1 MAGGAESVQ
10 LAERCW
16 VNRWG
21 WQLCCVSAINTR
33 QLGRPA
39 GVSWHRG
46 CGDQGADTGHFREQQ
61 RVARAR
67 LRSRVP
73 WGAGGGLRLRPSA
86 GAGGAAHQ
94 RWPSGKPCNLCVAA
108 KASVASG
115 RDRPP
120 ADAQD
125 MPSPRFRSLWVL
137 RDLGEFSH

>member
-39 GVSWHRG
+39 GVSWHGG

-67 LRSRVP
+67 LRSESP
-73 WGAGGGLRLRPSA
+73 GGGWRAEAEALRRGGRCCSTAVALRQAP
-86 GAGGAAHQ
+86 Q
-94 RWPSGKPCNLCVAA
+94 PLC
-108 KASVASG
+108 S
-115 RDRPP
+115 PP
-120 ADAQD
+120 
-125 MPSPRFRSLWVL
+125 PTPTLKT
-137 RDLGEFSH
+137 G